1 MAKSAKLP
9 AAVLPLPASGTTGS
23 KYDDRFSHVLKAAA
37 EVMAE
42 EGYEQAT
49 IRKIAQRARMSIAG
63 LYYYISNKEELLFH
77 IQFSTFDCLVRD
89 LKARLETARETS
101 PEQRLRIV
109 VENHLQHFLKN
120 LPALK
125 VCARELESLKGDPYK
140 QVLERRREYYRI
152 TRGIIDELASGA
164 SVDSDLAALLLF
176 GMLNW
181 VYTWYNP
188 RRHRDLKNLQEQLSN
203 LFING
208 IKPRP
213 GAAPRGPESARSGR
227 DQQGA
232 APRGPES
239 ARSGRDQ

>member
-1 MAKSAKLP
+1 LVLEQAFESLGGRVPRSAKP

-37 EVMAE
+37 EVMAD

-89 LKARLETARETS
+89 LKARLDAQRETP

-125 VCARELESLKGDPYK
+125 VCARELESLRGDSYQ

-164 SVDSDLAALLLF
+164 GELDSDLAALLLF

-188 RRHRDLKNLQEQLSN
+188 RRHRDLKNLQEQLSH

-208 IKPRP
+208 IKPRTKEETR
-213 GAAPRGPESARSGR
+213 A
-227 DQQGA
+227 
-232 APRGPES
+232 
-239 ARSGRDQ
+239 

>member
-1 MAKSAKLP
+1 MAKGTR
-9 AAVLPLPASGTTGS
+9 AATSSLPLPASGTTGS

-37 EVMAE
+37 EVMAD

-77 IQFSTFDCLVRD
+77 IQFSTFDCIVRD
-89 LKARLETARETS
+89 LKARLETQREAS
-101 PEQRLRIV
+101 PEERLRIV
-109 VENHLQHFLKN
+109 VENHLQHFLRN

-125 VCARELESLKGDPYK
+125 VCARELESLKGDSYQ

-152 TRGIIDELASGA
+152 TRGIIDELASGPGEL
-164 SVDSDLAALLLF
+164 SLDSDLAALLLF

-208 IKPRP
+208 IKPRARS
-213 GAAPRGPESARSGR
+213 GAAPSGT
-227 DQQGA
+227 GA
-232 APRGPES
+232 KRPRPIE
-239 ARSGRDQ
+239 DEKTP

>member
-1 MAKSAKLP
+1 MARGAKLT
-9 AAVLPLPASGTTGS
+9 AAVLPLPASGNTGS

-37 EVMAE
+37 EVMAD

-89 LKARLETARETS
+89 LKARLDAQRETP

-125 VCARELESLKGDPYK
+125 VCARELESLKGDSYQ

-152 TRGIIDELASGA
+152 TRGIIDELAAPGDRSAAAA
-164 SVDSDLAALLLF
+164 SPPDSDLAALLLF

-188 RRHRDLKNLQEQLSN
+188 RRHRDLKNLQEQLSH

-208 IKPRP
+208 IKPRTKEETR
-213 GAAPRGPESARSGR
+213 A
-227 DQQGA
+227 
-232 APRGPES
+232 
-239 ARSGRDQ
+239 

>member
-1 MAKSAKLP
+1 MAKGARL
-9 AAVLPLPASGTTGS
+9 AASSLPLPASGTTGS
-23 KYDDRFSHVLKAAA
+23 KYDDRFSHVLQAAA
-37 EVMAE
+37 EVMAD

-89 LKARLETARETS
+89 LKARLDTAREAS

-125 VCARELESLKGDPYK
+125 VCARELETLKGDSYQ

-152 TRGIIDELASGA
+152 TRGIIDELASGGGGA
-164 SVDSDLAALLLF
+164 SDHRADGHATTSPPDSDLAALLLF

-208 IKPRP
+208 IKPR
-213 GAAPRGPESARSGR
+213 GAAPRGPGSARSGR
-227 DQQGA
+227 DQ
-232 APRGPES
+232 
-239 ARSGRDQ
+239 